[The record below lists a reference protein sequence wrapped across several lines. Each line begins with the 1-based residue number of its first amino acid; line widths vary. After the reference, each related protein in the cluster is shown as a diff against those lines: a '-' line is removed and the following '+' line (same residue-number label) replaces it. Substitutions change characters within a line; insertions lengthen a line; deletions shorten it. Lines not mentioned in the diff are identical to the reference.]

1 MTDKEVHKLR
11 RHELIELL
19 LKEVK
24 QVDHFKEVATVAET
38 ENQRIKGKLNDK
50 DAQIENLKKKLN
62 DKDKKLND
70 KDAQIQE
77 LEEIIEGKDAE
88 LEEIIEGK
96 DVQLEEQ
103 RKFIEDKDARLEEQD
118 KIIKDIDARLKDI
131 GVDAAQKDAQIER
144 LKEDIAGRDTEVE
157 NLRKRLSER
166 ETEILWLRR
175 RTGGEDSAWRQ
186 PQPYDY
192 DDDGMDPY
200 YRTPD
205 MMENVRGYGYA
216 ADTRRRM
223 PVREPEMP
231 AGQFGNMLSQLGRL
245 GRKRSGGDR
254 QYRTMR

>member
-38 ENQRIKGKLNDK
+38 ENQRIKGRLNDK
-50 DAQIENLKKKLN
+50 DAQLEHLKKKLN

-77 LEEIIEGKDAE
+77 LEKTIEDKDAE
-88 LEEIIEGK
+88 LGELIEGK

-103 RKFIEDKDARLEEQD
+103 RKFIEEKDARLEEQD

-131 GVDAAQKDAQIER
+131 GVEAAQKDAQIEH
-144 LKEDIAGRDTEVE
+144 LKNDIAGRDTEVE

-166 ETEILWLRR
+166 ETEILMLRR
-175 RTGGEDSAWRQ
+175 RTVGEDSAWR
-186 PQPYDY
+186 QPYDY

-216 ADTRRRM
+216 ADPRRRM

-231 AGQFGNMLSQLGRL
+231 AGQFGNMFTQLGRL
-245 GRKRSGGDR
+245 GRKRGGDK

>member
-19 LKEVK
+19 LKEVQ
-24 QVDHFKEVATVAET
+24 QVDHFKEVATVAES
-38 ENQRIKGKLNDK
+38 ENQRIKGRLNDK

-62 DKDKKLND
+62 DKDRKLND

-77 LEEIIEGKDAE
+77 LEETIEGKDKE
-88 LEEIIEGK
+88 LGEIIEGK

-118 KIIKDIDARLKDI
+118 KIIKDIDTRLKNI
-131 GVDAAQKDAQIER
+131 GEDAAQKDAQIEH

-157 NLRKRLSER
+157 NLRKKLSER

-186 PQPYDY
+186 SYDY
-192 DDDGMDPY
+192 DDDGMDPF

-223 PVREPEMP
+223 PVREPDMP
-231 AGQFGNMLSQLGRL
+231 AGQFNNMFAQLGRL
-245 GRKRSGGDR
+245 GRRRSGGDK